1 MKQILVTTTQ
11 LNGTWPATSKASALL
26 SKSLSLHH
34 KSHPHLGFQRNHFL
48 VFPYIFITGTEFQ
61 NQNFSFDLPMLKCS
75 RVPKSPLTY
84 NSLSSRPCLAPP
96 PSFFSLHFISFYW
109 RSWVICPEGCPQ
121 PAHWWCHST
130 LLCICCQWAMGSQ
143 GSMRIRFNP
152 FGQNIGCVLQF
163 FPSGGIWQLVVF
175 LWHWPSWYSTHS
187 SINSRGVHNGDTLI
201 L

>member
-11 LNGTWPATSKASALL
+11 LNGTRPATSKASALL

-96 PSFFSLHFISFYW
+96 IFLFITFHFILLKKLGHL
-109 RSWVICPEGCPQ
+109 SWGLP
-121 PAHWWCHST
+121 PACT
-130 LLCICCQWAMGSQ
+130 
-143 GSMRIRFNP
+143 
-152 FGQNIGCVLQF
+152 
-163 FPSGGIWQLVVF
+163 LVVPF
-175 LWHWPSWYSTHS
+175 NAPLYLLPMGNGIPRLDENQVQSLWAEHRLCLTIF
-187 SINSRGVHNGDTLI
+187 SIRRHMTTGCLFVTLALLI
-201 L
+201 LNT